1 MHNSQIFCRIVA
13 KRDIRKNCY
22 RFTNFYCFRP
32 RGWNGS
38 QGAPAPEMK
47 QSGMRPVQSGEG
59 MHRRRMPDYPPS
71 HELKRRYSPG
81 READMRARKK
91 MR

>member
-1 MHNSQIFCRIVA
+1 
-13 KRDIRKNCY
+13 
-22 RFTNFYCFRP
+22 
-32 RGWNGS
+32 
-38 QGAPAPEMK
+38 
-47 QSGMRPVQSGEG
+47 MRPVQSGEG